1 MIKTFIYV
9 CLFTITF
16 QATSK
21 DLKTKDDV
29 RAFATEVMNIVAQGK
44 VADGLAKF
52 KPYIIIPE
60 SEFTVS
66 LEQVKLQQ
74 PMIDQRFGQTVG
86 VELIDIEE
94 QGESLMLIVYIQK
107 FEKHVMRWKMY
118 FYKPKDKWILNTYS
132 TDDQL
137 QLMFSY

>member
-1 MIKTFIYV
+1 MKKTFIT
-9 CLFTITF
+9 LFLAIY
-16 QATSK
+16 SLSVYSNE
-21 DLKTKDDV
+21 LKTKEDV
-29 RAFATEVMNIVAQGK
+29 KAFAEDVMATVAEGK
-44 VADGLAKF
+44 TAEGLAKF

-60 SEFTVS
+60 SEFNVS
-66 LEQVKLQQ
+66 LEQLKLQQ

-132 TDDQL
+132 TDDKL
-137 QLMFSY
+137 QFMFSY

>member
-1 MIKTFIYV
+1 MLKTLIVFSLLI
-9 CLFTITF
+9 FSF
-16 QATSK
+16 QVKSQ

-29 RAFATEVMNIVAQGK
+29 KAFAADVMASVAEGK
-44 VADGLAKF
+44 VADGLVKF

-60 SEFTVS
+60 SEFTMS
-66 LEQVKLQQ
+66 LEQLKLQQ
-74 PMIDQRFGQTVG
+74 PVIDQRFGQTVG

-137 QLMFSY
+137 QLMFNY